1 MLEQSAL
8 LLRPWPAAAD
18 AGADG
23 AARRWIVDAATGTPL
38 GFACWQAPP
47 GKQWWSWLLPAVL
60 AVHEAEDEPL
70 LFTVCRFW
78 GLGPSWVVRD
88 ADDRLVATVRRRRIE
103 DRYGQTFLLVEAGP
117 DGACRFRGRSG
128 HEAGTL
134 TRSPEGIRVTFAAA
148 ANPFTRMALLAAALR
163 W

>member
-1 MLEQSAL
+1 MLEQPAL
-8 LLRPWPAAAD
+8 LLRPWPDAAT
-18 AGADG
+18 ADG
-23 AARRWIVDAATGTPL
+23 AARRPILDPATGAVL
-38 GFACWQAPP
+38 GFARWQAPP
-47 GKQWWSWLLPAVL
+47 GKRWWSWLVPAVL

-103 DRYGQTFLLVEAGP
+103 DRFGQTLLLVESGP
-117 DGACRFRGRSG
+117 DGACRFLGQSGR
-128 HEAGTL
+128 EAGTL
-134 TRSPEGIRVTFAAA
+134 THSAEGIHVTFAA
-148 ANPFTRMALLAAALR
+148 ANPFTRMALLATALR